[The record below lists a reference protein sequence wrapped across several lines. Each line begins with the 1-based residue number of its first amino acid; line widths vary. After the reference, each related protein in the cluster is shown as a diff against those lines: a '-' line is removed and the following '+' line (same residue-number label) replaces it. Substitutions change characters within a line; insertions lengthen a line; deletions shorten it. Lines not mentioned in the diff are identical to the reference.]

1 MIKIFGHSG
10 PDTDATCSAL
20 IWQWYL
26 TQAQGKEARAFV
38 QDAPNSEAAF
48 VLQRWDVATPPL
60 LGPLAAED
68 EVVIV
73 DTNNPGELPDNINEV
88 NISEIIDHHM
98 LAGGLSTQRPIKI
111 TIRPVAATATVMH
124 WLIGHDMEQ
133 APDWVRGLMLSCILS
148 DTLEFRSPTTT
159 PKDREIAQALAE
171 QLEIDIPTYAA
182 EMFAAKSDVSNFSDT
197 ELLTADSKLFDIAG
211 KKLRVSVLETT
222 APDQVLSRKA
232 GLIAAMPQ
240 VAAADGADAVLLF
253 VVDILNEESTL
264 LIPDATVREIAAKSF
279 GAEIQG
285 DTVVLPGIMSRKK
298 QIIPALKV

>member
-26 TQAQGKEARAFV
+26 TEAQGKEARAFV
-38 QDAPNSEAAF
+38 QDAPNSEARF
-48 VLQRWDVATPPL
+48 VLERWGVDMPPI
-60 LGPLAAED
+60 LGPLEAGD

-98 LAGGLSTQRPIKI
+98 LAGGLSTARPIKI

-124 WLIGHDMEQ
+124 WLIGRDLDG

-159 PKDREIAQALAE
+159 PQDRKIAESLAAG
-171 QLEIDIPTYAA
+171 LGIDISSYAA
-182 EMFAAKSDVSNFSDT
+182 EMFAAKSDVSAFSDA
-197 ELLTADSKLFDIAG
+197 ELLTMDSKLFEIG
-211 KKLRVSVLETT
+211 GRKLRVSVLETT
-222 APDQVLSRKA
+222 SPAQVLARKA
-232 GLIAAMPQ
+232 ALIAAMPE

-253 VVDILNEESTL
+253 VVDILNEEATL
-264 LIPDATVREIAAKSF
+264 LIPDDTVRAIAAKSF
-279 GAEIQG
+279 GAESEA
-285 DTVVLPGIMSRKK
+285 DTVTLPGIMSRKK
-298 QIIPALKV
+298 QIVPALKV